1 MWPSQLIGCHKEE
14 GSECFSKNEIFCDET
29 DELNKVSLWCWNYG
43 LKVCWFAKF
52 WTYDWTKHF
61 ERQNTK
67 LPPPLKKDL
76 ALTSITSKSKCPCF
90 LFILLRN
97 IIKCKDQFFQL
108 KIIDKMETV
117 IFSPLTS
124 CSYFELTG
132 NVSVLPGY
140 LIHIQINP
148 TVVIYNALGFIF
160 TASAN

>member
-1 MWPSQLIGCHKEE
+1 MALRCADLPS
-14 GSECFSKNEIFCDET
+14 
-29 DELNKVSLWCWNYG
+29 
-43 LKVCWFAKF
+43 
-52 WTYDWTKHF
+52 F
-61 ERQNTK
+61 EHMTGQNTLRDK
-67 LPPPLKKDL
+67 IQDSPHPSKKDL